1 MHFMFDQSQQY
12 NKIYK
17 LKPTSDLLYF
27 YNNKNIYVLTVK
39 EAGEFIFRK
48 LAQSVILKL
57 EIVS

>member
-1 MHFMFDQSQQY
+1 MISHKED

-27 YNNKNIYVLTVK
+27 YNNNKDIYVLTVK